1 MIIENLQIWSA
12 DVWFE
17 DGTQSKPRP
26 VIVVDSVSYSILQ
39 LTSKTEREGYVIKDW
54 EKAGLRKP
62 SVIRTDRLVILR
74 ESDFKDYV
82 GTLTER
88 DVEGFLTYLRSNP
101 PYH

>member
-17 DGTQSKPRP
+17 EGTQSKPRP

-39 LTSKTEREGYVIKDW
+39 LTSKTKREGYVIKDW

-62 SVIRTDRLVILR
+62 SVIRRTGLSFSENPILR
-74 ESDFKDYV
+74 TMSGPLPKEMSKV
-82 GTLTER
+82 
-88 DVEGFLTYLRSNP
+88 S
-101 PYH
+101 